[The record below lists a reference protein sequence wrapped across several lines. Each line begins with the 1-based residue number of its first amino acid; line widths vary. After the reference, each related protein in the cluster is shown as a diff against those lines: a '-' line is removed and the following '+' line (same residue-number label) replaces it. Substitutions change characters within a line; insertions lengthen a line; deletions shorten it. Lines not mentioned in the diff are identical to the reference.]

1 MHHTSKKALHAPN
14 WTAKKRPQPKMSV
27 HTMKQLRQYSST
39 LPPEKKTPPKRQL
52 RGEEQLCVPQ
62 PPSLSRPKN
71 TTTKKDNYVC
81 YLQQSFQSK
90 KEQNAKKGNKKGQL
104 CLPPP
109 QTKSFKA
116 LFLSFPEN
124 TGSLAKPSNI
134 PLGKQ
139 SLSKPFLA
147 AKRWF

>member
-1 MHHTSKKALHAPN
+1 
-14 WTAKKRPQPKMSV
+14 MSV

-81 YLQQSFQSK
+81 YRQQSFQSK
-90 KEQNAKKGNKKGQL
+90 KSKTRKKATKQGNYV
-104 CLPPP
+104 CHRH
-109 QTKSFKA
+109 
-116 LFLSFPEN
+116 
-124 TGSLAKPSNI
+124 
-134 PLGKQ
+134 KQ
-139 SLSKPFLA
+139 SLSRPSFSLSRKIRVHLQSLQTSLWESNHCPNHFWQQKGDSKGWLG
-147 AKRWF
+147 FNVQVTDLNFCC